1 MILPLCVKFCLTLPS
16 PVYQFHKPLHQWHI
30 RGLQSG
36 ATRALAWLTFLP
48 HCKSWGN
55 LSTPF
60 LPSPWLFQREPVIS
74 TWTRVWG
81 GAAKGWN
88 GGQGESP
95 CKVSTNDSTFVI
107 SPRSPSSPPT
117 LPSWTAAVPIL
128 PPLLPSYLFSPHPRW
143 PLCNPFHFLRCKL
156 RSFDNI
162 HLTGS
167 LLCSKPFNSF
177 LLSLVPDEKSTY
189 LWEYVEVC
197 ACMYTHTLLQGRMAY
212 DT

>member
-81 GAAKGWN
+81 RAVKGWN
-88 GGQGESP
+88 GGQGEFP
-95 CKVSTNDSTFVI
+95 CKVFTNDSTFVI
-107 SPRSPSSPPT
+107 SPRSHIIPTNTSILDRSSTYPPT
-117 LPSWTAAVPIL
+117 SS
-128 PPLLPSYLFSPHPRW
+128 PLLPFLPSPT
-143 PLCNPFHFLRCKL
+143 LA
-156 RSFDNI
+156 
-162 HLTGS
+162 S
-167 LLCSKPFNSF
+167 L
-177 LLSLVPDEKSTY
+177 
-189 LWEYVEVC
+189 
-197 ACMYTHTLLQGRMAY
+197 
-212 DT
+212 